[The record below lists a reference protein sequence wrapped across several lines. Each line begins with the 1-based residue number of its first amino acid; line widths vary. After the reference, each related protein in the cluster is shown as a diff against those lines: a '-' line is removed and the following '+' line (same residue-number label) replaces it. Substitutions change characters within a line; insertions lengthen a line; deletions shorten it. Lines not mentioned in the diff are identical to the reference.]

1 MNYLSFIYDNRRFLA
16 FGVLLTSFSSFGQTF
31 FVSLFSAEI
40 RADFGLSHGGFGLL
54 YSLSTLAGGILVMW
68 LGRLID
74 KIDLRLYAMLTCA
87 FLAASCVFLS
97 VAGSVIV
104 LFLALTTLRLA
115 GQGLMSHIALTTMSR
130 YFETGRGK
138 AMSVAILG
146 YPAGQAVFP
155 LLAVATAAALGWREA
170 WMAFGLGL
178 AVILLPLVPWLLKG
192 QIERYR
198 RPAKIK
204 EQTPSANRSRGRHWT
219 QGEVLRDFRFYM
231 LLPAILASSL
241 VMTGFFFHQVHLAI
255 SKGWSVT
262 WLATCFIG
270 LAAAMVTTTVIS
282 GPLTDR
288 IGATRLLPFYLL
300 PLALGLLTLVF
311 FDHPAFA
318 LVYMIAA
325 GASAGASRTV
335 NGSMLAEVYG
345 VGHLGAIRSMVTG
358 FNVFASAIAPVAM
371 GWMIDGGM
379 SIEGIALIALGYVLA
394 GVGLV
399 AATMGR
405 LRSARV
411 EG

>member
-1 MNYLSFIYDNRRFLA
+1 MNYHSFIYDNRRFLA

-192 QIERYR
+192 QIER
-198 RPAKIK
+198 
-204 EQTPSANRSRGRHWT
+204 
-219 QGEVLRDFRFYM
+219 
-231 LLPAILASSL
+231 
-241 VMTGFFFHQVHLAI
+241 
-255 SKGWSVT
+255 
-262 WLATCFIG
+262 
-270 LAAAMVTTTVIS
+270 
-282 GPLTDR
+282 
-288 IGATRLLPFYLL
+288 
-300 PLALGLLTLVF
+300 
-311 FDHPAFA
+311 
-318 LVYMIAA
+318 
-325 GASAGASRTV
+325 
-335 NGSMLAEVYG
+335 
-345 VGHLGAIRSMVTG
+345 
-358 FNVFASAIAPVAM
+358 
-371 GWMIDGGM
+371 
-379 SIEGIALIALGYVLA
+379 
-394 GVGLV
+394 
-399 AATMGR
+399 
-405 LRSARV
+405 
-411 EG
+411 